1 MSRNVQGI
9 ILSCLGTHGDD
20 DQRIQNLPARI
31 RVFLALIWEM
41 LPDVVMPENVVRQ
54 SVVEVETVTAGFLQM
69 TLLFSKN
76 VRGNGWFCVNADQL
90 DVRLLF

>member
-1 MSRNVQGI
+1 
-9 ILSCLGTHGDD
+9 
-20 DQRIQNLPARI
+20 
-31 RVFLALIWEM
+31 M
-41 LPDVVMPENVVRQ
+41 LPDVVTPENVVRQ